1 MQRAK
6 WGVRVSRVGVADG
19 QISIRQGLSQGAL
32 VCVCKPERKSLLVC
46 CQSSVVRV
54 KCHEFGEV
62 NLESDHGAT
71 QRV

>member
-6 WGVRVSRVGVADG
+6 RGVRVSRVGVAGG
-19 QISIRQGLSQGAL
+19 QISIGEGLSHGGL
-32 VCVCKPERKSLLVC
+32 LCVCKPERKSLLVC
-46 CQSSVVRV
+46 CQSRVVRA
-54 KCHEFGEV
+54 KWHEFGEV